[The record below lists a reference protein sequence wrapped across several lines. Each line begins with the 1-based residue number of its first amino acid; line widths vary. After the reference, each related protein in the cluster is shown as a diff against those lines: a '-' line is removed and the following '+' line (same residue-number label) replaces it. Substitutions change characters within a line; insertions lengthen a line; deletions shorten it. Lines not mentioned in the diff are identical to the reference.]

1 MRLTEK
7 AKHSAD
13 GGQMKGTDR
22 GGKKKERKER
32 KVNDSMAPYM
42 YDTVCTTIQS
52 YFTSN
57 FPAIRNEVG
66 VAALSV
72 FKALSGHLESSLYAS

>member
-1 MRLTEK
+1 MKMFRLGMRLTEK

-13 GGQMKGTDR
+13 GGQIREQIEGER
-22 GGKKKERKER
+22 KKKERKE
-32 KVNDSMAPYM
+32 
-42 YDTVCTTIQS
+42 
-52 YFTSN
+52 SN

-72 FKALSGHLESSLYAS
+72 FKALSGHLESSLILK